1 LVEFTGTTRSVA
13 SAEVR
18 ARVAGRLESMA
29 FTPSSV
35 VDKGDLL
42 FVIEREQYQAA
53 RDEAE
58 ADLRAAKARQALAE
72 SDLERI
78 RQARESEAVSEQDL
92 DRAVAQRD
100 QAVARVMSAEAQLSV
115 AELNYSYTMVRSPIK
130 GQVSRRLVD
139 IGNVVGGNEQTL
151 LTTVNAMQPIFVY
164 FEAPE
169 RTVLA
174 LLATRGADSLEQ
186 PDPADNAFVATAI
199 DTAFPH
205 SGKID
210 YIDNTVDPTTGTIQ
224 IRAVLPNDNMV
235 LFPGLFVRVRVPANV
250 IRDALLIDERAVG
263 TDLGGKYIYV
273 VNDSSYVEQRYIEIV
288 YTTDEGMA
296 LIRRGL
302 EGDETYIVNGMLRAR
317 PGFPVQ
323 PMTEAEAAN

>member
-1 LVEFTGTTRSVA
+1 M
-13 SAEVR
+13 R

-53 RDEAE
+53 RDEAD
-58 ADLRAAKARQALAE
+58 ADLRAAKARLALAE

-100 QAVARVMSAEAQLSV
+100 QAVARVMSAEA
-115 AELNYSYTMVRSPIK
+115 
-130 GQVSRRLVD
+130 RRLVD
-139 IGNVVGGNEQTL
+139 IGNLVGGNEQTL

-224 IRAVLPNDNMV
+224 IRAVLPNDDMV

-273 VNDSSYVEQRYIEIV
+273 VNDSSYVEQRYVEIV